1 MKEER
6 RTIGPGVDLVL
17 TGEDVQPMDAVLAE
31 VIIELA
37 AEAGGKLEIR
47 MDDAAMMAEVTQRM
61 RQKGVDMETGEWLH

>member
-6 RTIGPGVDLVL
+6 RTIRPGVDIVL
-17 TGEDVQPMDAVLAE
+17 RGEDVQPTDAVLAE

-37 AEAGGKLEIR
+37 AEAGGKLEICLE
-47 MDDAAMMAEVTQRM
+47 DDALMEKFAQRL

>member
-31 VIIELA
+31 VVIELA
-37 AEAGGKLEIR
+37 AEAGGKLQIR
-47 MDDAAMMAEVTQRM
+47 MDDAAMMEKVAQRM
-61 RQKGVDMETGEWLH
+61 RQKGFDLKTGERCH